1 MLIDNPSRCIDP
13 VMKYCQDCKYGW
25 IRYPDGVDSYEDTLG
40 CCFDS
45 GCTLGY
51 DKGRPE
57 DEPTDQELKAFFDWC
72 QNH

>member
-1 MLIDNPSRCIDP
+1 MIDIPTRCVDSIF
-13 VMKYCQDCKYGW
+13 KDCASCPWGW

-51 DKGRPE
+51 DKGRLE
-57 DEPTDQELKAFFDWC
+57 DLPTKEELKAFQDWC